1 MTPVAD
7 FGKKIETGGPLEA
20 FLINMRHCFFQSVS
34 SLFPVAVLCAL
45 RVRPRREETH
55 GSRPFEVALVT
66 LIRPTFKYTTL
77 YIYNLELRIEFDLSK
92 TQEGYNMARE
102 CVRMQKHLSAEGR
115 GGIVFFYYT
124 PEQEATVANNYTRMK
139 EEQRQKRANDK
150 AAGKPTHTARRKE
163 RVARE

>member
-1 MTPVAD
+1 MRRAD
-7 FGKKIETGGPLEA
+7 SELCCDCTSDWSCDTDDHGGTSAP
-20 FLINMRHCFFQSVS
+20 
-34 SLFPVAVLCAL
+34 
-45 RVRPRREETH
+45 
-55 GSRPFEVALVT
+55 
-66 LIRPTFKYTTL
+66 
-77 YIYNLELRIEFDLSK
+77 IEFDLSK

-102 CVRMQKHLSAEGR
+102 RVRMQKHLSAEGR

-163 RVARE
+163 RVARQ